1 MKIESILT
9 IIAGMSNTLQIIKDH
24 PQLKDLQASE
34 FYSTPNDL
42 TFGDITLA
50 VEEVLD
56 GLIRAKSQLENGE
69 VK

>member
-1 MKIESILT
+1 MRIESILT

-42 TFGDITLA
+42 TFGDIKLA
-50 VEEVLD
+50 V
-56 GLIRAKSQLENGE
+56 
-69 VK
+69 